1 MEMTRGGI
9 NGIVTGPTVPSAG
22 AVKLLEMLAME
33 SGVKTVPASE
43 PKRSEARDPDDLAIK
58 LQEIHDHDPST
69 YSVARTMIESL
80 HSQISYRKRPS
91 SAKVQ
96 AAADVH
102 NGDAIHKV
110 RSRRKPAA

>member
-33 SGVKTVPASE
+33 DGGKVVPAPGA
-43 PKRSEARDPDDLAIK
+43 PKSATETQELACK
-58 LQEIHDHDPST
+58 LQEIRDSDLKT
-69 YSVARTMIESL
+69 FNVARTMIDSL
-80 HSQISYRKRPS
+80 HAQLDFRKRPS
-91 SAKVQ
+91 SVKVQ
-96 AAADVH
+96 ATADAHTAA
-102 NGDAIHKV
+102 AIHKV